1 MNRARRSQIHPTA
14 PAPPDFPGEFVEFIQ
29 TAIPFLREF
38 FTSKGV
44 NSADT
49 EDLAQDCLERL
60 VRYRRYRTEELRS
73 LLRRIARNRLAD
85 FRRSTRP
92 RLECH
97 LAPADVIFE
106 DCIKFADP
114 YQQASTMQLLNSF
127 FRALSALPKCSR
139 EVYVLNRFAGMSY
152 SQIARH
158 RDVTPKTV
166 EKHISRALRGLR
178 EKLKPISFCM

>member
-1 MNRARRSQIHPTA
+1 MEHDGGTSPPTA
-14 PAPPDFPGEFVEFIQ
+14 PAPPDFPREFIEFIR
-29 TAIPFLREF
+29 TANRFLREF
-38 FTSKGV
+38 FRSKGV
-44 NSADT
+44 NSTDI

-60 VRYRRYRTEELRS
+60 VRYRKYRTKELRS
-73 LLRRIARNRLAD
+73 LLRRIARDRLAN
-85 FRRSTRP
+85 FRRSTRS

-97 LAPADVIFE
+97 LAPADVILE
-106 DCIKFADP
+106 DCIECADP
-114 YQQASTMQLLNSF
+114 YRQASTMQLLNSF
-127 FRALSALPKCSR
+127 FQALSALPKCSR

-178 EKLKPISFCM
+178 EKLKPISSCM

>member
-1 MNRARRSQIHPTA
+1 MNRARRSHIPPTE
-14 PAPPDFPGEFVEFIQ
+14 PPDFPREFIEFIR
-29 TAIPFLREF
+29 TANPFLHEF
-38 FTSKGV
+38 FSSKGV
-44 NSADT
+44 NAADT

-60 VRYRRYRTEELRS
+60 VRYRKYRTEELRG

-92 RLECH
+92 RLECR
-97 LAPADVIFE
+97 LAPADVNFE
-106 DCIKFADP
+106 DCIQCADP
-114 YQQASTMQLLNSF
+114 YRQASTMQLLNSF
-127 FRALSALPKCSR
+127 FQALSALPKCSR
-139 EVYVLNRFAGMSY
+139 EVYALNRFAGMSY

-166 EKHISRALRGLR
+166 EKHISRALRDLR